1 MFDTKYGDSDIVARH
16 TEISGCGYPSTDSS
30 LEQWSKYSGN
40 IEKYSVIALILSI
53 KVTVQL
59 VEGVQMEHTYIT
71 LFKSI
76 SPQSA
81 PCLPERMQV
90 LGLIRRGK
98 FQNTILAICSPT
110 LLNCILPTYI
120 RPVTFLKSCH
130 RQFFSSEEEWHTTY
144 TTFHLPISSWVCHPS
159 NTSKYKSTNTAKRL
173 CFWYFCGRYLLL

>member
-1 MFDTKYGDSDIVARH
+1 MFDTKYGDSSDIVARH

-98 FQNTILAICSPT
+98 FQNTILAICSQT

-120 RPVTFLKSCH
+120 L
-130 RQFFSSEEEWHTTY
+130 
-144 TTFHLPISSWVCHPS
+144 HPS
-159 NTSKYKSTNTAKRL
+159 NDVPQILPQPQASLPLDGHCPSACQREFL
-173 CFWYFCGRYLLL
+173 SGQRGSSLVW

>member
-98 FQNTILAICSPT
+98 FQNTILAICSQT
-110 LLNCILPTYI
+110 LLNCILPTSVQWRSSNLATATGNSFPLRKNGILNILLSISLFPI
-120 RPVTFLKSCH
+120 RL
-130 RQFFSSEEEWHTTY
+130 W
-144 TTFHLPISSWVCHPS
+144 
-159 NTSKYKSTNTAKRL
+159 
-173 CFWYFCGRYLLL
+173 

>member
-110 LLNCILPTYI
+110 LLNCILPTSVQL
-120 RPVTFLKSCH
+120 R
-130 RQFFSSEEEWHTTY
+130 SSNLATVRGNS
-144 TTFHLPISSWVCHPS
+144 FPQRKNGILHLPISSWVCYPS

>member
-98 FQNTILAICSPT
+98 FQNTILAICSQT
-110 LLNCILPTYI
+110 LLNCILPTSVQL
-120 RPVTFLKSCH
+120 R
-130 RQFFSSEEEWHTTY
+130 SSNLATVRGNS
-144 TTFHLPISSWVCHPS
+144 FPQRKNGILPYYFPFPYFQLGYDNLPTQV
-159 NTSKYKSTNTAKRL
+159 KKRTNTAEKRL
-173 CFWYFCGRYLLL
+173 CFWYFLR